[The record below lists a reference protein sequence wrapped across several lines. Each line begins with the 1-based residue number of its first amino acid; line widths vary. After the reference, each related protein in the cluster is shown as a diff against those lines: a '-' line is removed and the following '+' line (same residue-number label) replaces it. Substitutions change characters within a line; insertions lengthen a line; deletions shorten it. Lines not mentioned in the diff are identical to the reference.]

1 MLCMVKQWKTWENRT
16 DVRLVSNKKRL
27 FKIDIK
33 TKLYVIKI
41 DNNLVAV
48 CERKVSLKLNKPAY
62 FGICILG
69 LSQLLMYVLQYD
81 YIENNYFN
89 KSRLLI
95 TDIDSLKYEIKSK
108 DVYKDFSK
116 VKEMFD
122 LGNYSAKSKYDND
135 LNKLVVDKMKE
146 KTAGVSI
153 KKFVG
158 LKPEL
163 YSFLVDD
170 SREHKKESSVNKN
183 DVAKT
188 SHNEY
193 KDVLYNST
201 CLKRSMNRIQIRNRK
216 KEPVKLTQFLCLVL
230 MKKYIS

>member
-1 MLCMVKQWKTWENRT
+1 M
-16 DVRLVSNKKRL
+16 
-27 FKIDIK
+27 
-33 TKLYVIKI
+33 
-41 DNNLVAV
+41 
-48 CERKVSLKLNKPAY
+48 KLNPKT
-62 FGICILG
+62 L
-69 LSQLLMYVLQYD
+69 
-81 YIENNYFN
+81 
-89 KSRLLI
+89 
-95 TDIDSLKYEIKSK
+95 
-108 DVYKDFSK
+108 DFSK
-116 VKEMFD
+116 GKEMFD
-122 LGNYSAKSKYDND
+122 LSNYSAKSKYND

-146 KTAGVSI
+146 NTAGVSI

-170 SREHKKESSVNKN
+170 REHKKESGVNKN

-201 CLKRSMNRIQIRNRK
+201 CLKRSMIRIQIRNHI
-216 KEPVKLTQFLCLVL
+216 KEPVKLAQFFCFVL